1 MSWQILKCLF
11 LKIVR
16 IWDKSLYLI
25 LFFALFYFL
34 WLGIYSSLSWL
45 YLFIFTFWYLISLCL
60 LPCFYLWFLFD
71 PLFEEVITN
80 TSDFWVYMLRHVFI
94 ELVLLLSIF
103 VAVMF
108 TLFVDWSGYL
118 FQVLTWKGVIV
129 LRKLK
134 SV

>member
-1 MSWQILKCLF
+1 MSWQILMCLF
-11 LKIVR
+11 LMIVR
-16 IWDKSLYLI
+16 IWDKSLYFI
-25 LFFALFYFL
+25 PFFALFYFI

-45 YLFIFTFWYLISLCL
+45 YLFTFRFWYLISLCL

-80 TSDFWVYMLRHVFI
+80 TSDFWFYMLRHVFI
-94 ELVLLLSIF
+94 ELVLPLSIF

-118 FQVLTWKGVIV
+118 FQVLTWKEVIV

-134 SV
+134 SI

>member
-1 MSWQILKCLF
+1 MSWQILNCLF

-16 IWDKSLYLI
+16 IWYKSLYLI

-80 TSDFWVYMLRHVFI
+80 TSDFWVDMLRHVFI
-94 ELVLLLSIF
+94 ELALLLSIF

-134 SV
+134 RI